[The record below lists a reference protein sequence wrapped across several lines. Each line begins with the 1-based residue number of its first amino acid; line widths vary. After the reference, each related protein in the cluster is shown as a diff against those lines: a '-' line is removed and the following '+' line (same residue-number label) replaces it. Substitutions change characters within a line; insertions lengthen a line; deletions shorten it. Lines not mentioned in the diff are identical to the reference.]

1 MSTTTAAVPGPVPD
15 AVPPLRRHGP
25 FRWLMAGS
33 AISLLGDQFTLVALP
48 WAALQISGDPLL
60 LGTVLA
66 LVGVPRAV
74 LMLVGGAVTDRHSP
88 HRVLMLSK
96 HANALLLGTLA
107 TLVLTGRLSPP
118 LLALLALAIGV
129 ASAFGLPSGSALL
142 PQVVP
147 RSQLVAA
154 NGLLMA
160 QRQLSLF
167 VGPLLAAGL
176 IAWVGRGH
184 TGQPGVGLGW
194 AFALDALSFALSAW
208 TLAQVP
214 AAPRA
219 PAAGMPPNVRVGV
232 LAAVAE
238 GLRAV
243 WQDKPLRAALAY
255 WALGSLLVV
264 GPVQLA
270 LPLLAS
276 QRPGLGAAAF
286 GQLLAVHGGGALL
299 GMVLAIRRWRL
310 GALGPTLLLAD
321 GLIGVLVMP
330 LGQVQT
336 LAQGALL
343 MVPLGLLAGYLQVTV
358 FTWLQQRVVPAMMGR
373 TMALF
378 MAIVMGLPPLAA
390 AATGALLRWLP
401 LPAVFT
407 AAGAA
412 LLAVAVLAGLFT
424 PMRRLVDA
432 PAGGHGVA
440 RAAPVHP
447 PAGTAPDAAGQLRH
461 GG

>member
-1 MSTTTAAVPGPVPD
+1 MTAATNP
-15 AVPPLRRHGP
+15 APPPSPRLAPPASAAAAAPALLQQRP

-66 LVGVPRAV
+66 LLGVPRAL
-74 LMLVGGAVTDRHSP
+74 LMLVGGTLTDRHSP

-96 HANALLLGTLA
+96 HANALLLAVLA
-107 TLVLTGRLSPP
+107 ALVLSGRLNAP
-118 LLALLALAIGV
+118 LLAVLALAIGV
-129 ASAFGLPSGSALL
+129 TSAFGLPSASALL
-142 PQVVP
+142 PHVVP
-147 RSQLVAA
+147 RSQLAPA

-167 VGPLLAAGL
+167 IGPLMAAGL
-176 IAWVGRGH
+176 IAWAGRGAA
-184 TGQPGVGLGW
+184 GQPGAGLGW
-194 AFALDALSFALSAW
+194 AFALDAASFALSAW

-214 AAPRA
+214 AGTRARSHVAPV
-219 PAAGMPPNVRVGV
+219 PV

-243 WQDKPLRAALAY
+243 WRDTPLRTALAY
-255 WALGSLLVV
+255 WALGSVLVV

-286 GQLLAVHGGGALL
+286 GQLLAVHGAGAML
-299 GMVLAIRRWRL
+299 GMVLAIRRWRPA
-310 GALGPTLLLAD
+310 ALGPTLLVAD
-321 GLIGVLVMP
+321 GLIGMLVMP
-330 LGQVQT
+330 LGQIHTVW
-336 LAQGALL
+336 QGALL
-343 MVPLGLLAGYLQVTV
+343 MAPLGLLAGYLQVTV
-358 FTWLQQRVVPAMMGR
+358 FTWLQQRVAPALMGR
-373 TMALF
+373 TMGLF
-378 MAIVMGLPPLAA
+378 MAIVMGLPPMAA

-401 LPAVFT
+401 LPAVFM
-407 AAGAA
+407 AAGVA
-412 LLAVAVLAGLFT
+412 LLVVAVLAALFT

-432 PAGGHGVA
+432 PASA
-440 RAAPVHP
+440 QAA
-447 PAGTAPDAAGQLRH
+447 
-461 GG
+461 

>member
-1 MSTTTAAVPGPVPD
+1 MTSAANALPPPPEPSAAPAVPAGTAAPPVP
-15 AVPPLRRHGP
+15 LRQHRP

-33 AISLLGDQFTLVALP
+33 AISLLGDQCTLVALP

-96 HANALLLGTLA
+96 HANALLLGALA
-107 TLVLTGRLSPP
+107 ALVLSGTLSAA
-118 LLALLALAIGV
+118 LLAVLALAIGV
-129 ASAFGLPSGSALL
+129 ASAFGMPSGSALL

-176 IAWVGRGH
+176 IGWAGLGH
-184 TGQPGVGLGW
+184 TGQPGAGLGW

-214 AAPRA
+214 AGSGAA
-219 PAAGMPPNVRVGV
+219 AAGTPPRV

-238 GLRAV
+238 GLQAV
-243 WQDKPLRAALAY
+243 WQDRPLRTALAY
-255 WALGSLLVV
+255 WALGSVLVV

-286 GQLLAVHGGGALL
+286 GQLLAVHGAGALL

-321 GLIGVLVMP
+321 GLIGALVMP

-336 LAQGALL
+336 LWQGALL
-343 MVPLGLLAGYLQVTV
+343 MAPLGLLAGYLQVTV
-358 FTWLQQRVVPAMMGR
+358 FSWLQQRVAPALMGR

-390 AATGALLRWLP
+390 AATGALLRWLS
-401 LPAVFT
+401 LPAVFM
-407 AAGAA
+407 AAGVA
-412 LLAVAVLAGLFT
+412 LLAVAVLAALFT
-424 PMRRLVDA
+424 PMRRLADA
-432 PAGGHGVA
+432 PTSGHGA
-440 RAAPVHP
+440 
-447 PAGTAPDAAGQLRH
+447 
-461 GG
+461 